1 MRHVLAVA
9 DTDSY
14 LKWAAATLTAMPPEW
29 RSTILV
35 IENPAMPSPAQIG
48 SATQVAV
55 HVLDRWAILR
65 RIRDEAPDAVLLA
78 CTGPVV
84 AALADSLTLRRRS
97 RPVLVTGLP
106 GISVPA
112 TARAVALRCGCDL
125 FVLHSH
131 RERAEFA
138 ALCRTIAPH
147 LRIGLATL
155 PFLRSAAGRQ
165 DGDERPRTELVFA
178 AQAKVPPERAD
189 REAILIGLAA
199 AGSAVVKLRAANGEQ
214 QTHREAWPYP
224 DLMADLVEQ
233 GRLDGGSIRFTTGP
247 MPDALQSARGFVTV
261 SSTAA
266 LEALAAGIP
275 TLILSDFG
283 VSAEMINIVF
293 EGSGCIGTLADA
305 AAGRFPR
312 PDRAWLAADYFH
324 PTSDNDW
331 LKELER
337 LLAVRAAGPLPRRPR
352 PSGSLLAQVRRRIR
366 LLLPAT
372 LLRRYR
378 AAARWLG
385 HARAVAPPEPGRTVL
400 VRRRDRLGDQE
411 PAERADGSP
420 AAHRP
425 QRRANQPTPS
435 ARDH

>member
-1 MRHVLAVA
+1 
-9 DTDSY
+9 
-14 LKWAAATLTAMPPEW
+14 
-29 RSTILV
+29 
-35 IENPAMPSPAQIG
+35 
-48 SATQVAV
+48 
-55 HVLDRWAILR
+55 VLDRRATPLPVEVLHRRAILR
-65 RIRDEAPDAVLLA
+65 RIRTDAPDAVLLA

-84 AALADSLTLRRRS
+84 AALADSQALRGRS

-112 TARAVALRCGCDL
+112 TARAVSLRGGCDL

-138 ALCRTIAPH
+138 ALGRTIAPH

-155 PFLRSAAGRQ
+155 PFLRSASGRQ
-165 DGDERPRTELVFA
+165 DGDGRQRTELVFA
-178 AQAKVPPERAD
+178 AQAKVPPDRAD

-199 AGSAVVKLRAANGEQ
+199 AGSAVVKLRAAGGEQ
-214 QTHREAWPYP
+214 QTHLEAWPYP
-224 DLMADLVEQ
+224 DLMADLVER
-233 GRLDGGSIRFTTGP
+233 GRIGGGTIRFTTGP
-247 MPDALQSARGFVTV
+247 MPEALRSARGFVTV

-266 LEALAAGIP
+266 LEAIAAGVP

-312 PDRAWLAADYFH
+312 PNPDWLAADYFH
-324 PTSDNDW
+324 PASDNDW
-331 LKELER
+331 LDELEQ

-352 PSGSLLAQVRRRIR
+352 ANGPLRSQVRRQAR
-366 LLLPAT
+366 LLVPAK

-378 AAARWLG
+378 AAARRLATAG
-385 HARAVAPPEPGRTVL
+385 AAAPRGPGRTVP
-400 VRRRDRLGDQE
+400 VRRLDLPDGQE
-411 PAERADGSP
+411 PAGRADGSP

-425 QRRANQPTPS
+425 PQLASPPAPS

>member
-1 MRHVLAVA
+1 
-9 DTDSY
+9 
-14 LKWAAATLTAMPPEW
+14 
-29 RSTILV
+29 
-35 IENPAMPSPAQIG
+35 
-48 SATQVAV
+48 
-55 HVLDRWAILR
+55 LR
-65 RIRDEAPDAVLLA
+65 R
-78 CTGPVV
+78 
-84 AALADSLTLRRRS
+84 
-97 RPVLVTGLP
+97 
-106 GISVPA
+106 
-112 TARAVALRCGCDL
+112 GCDL

-138 ALCRTIAPH
+138 ALSRIIAPH

-214 QTHREAWPYP
+214 QTHREAWSYP

-233 GRLDGGSIRFTTGP
+233 GRIEDGSIRFVTGP

-266 LEALAAGIP
+266 LEALAAGVP

-293 EGSGCIGTLADA
+293 EGSGCIGNLADA

-312 PDRAWLAADYFH
+312 PDPAWLAADYFH
-324 PTSDNDW
+324 PASDNDW
-331 LKELER
+331 LDELEQF
-337 LLAVRAAGPLPRRPR
+337 LAARDAGLLPRRPR
-352 PSGSLLAQVRRRIR
+352 ATGSRRARARRRIR
-366 LLLPAT
+366 LLLPAP

-378 AAARWLG
+378 AVASWLAP
-385 HARAVAPPEPGRTVL
+385 ARAAAPLGPGRTVP
-400 VRRRDRLGDQE
+400 VRRRDRPDGRE
-411 PAERADGSP
+411 PAWRADESP
-420 AAHRP
+420 AVHRTP
-425 QRRANQPTPS
+425 QLASPPTPS

>member
-1 MRHVLAVA
+1 MKRLLAVA

-29 RSTILV
+29 RSTIVV
-35 IENPAMPSPAQIG
+35 IDNPAMPSPAQIA
-48 SATQVAV
+48 SAT
-55 HVLDRWAILR
+55 HMPTKVLDRRAILR
-65 RIRDEAPDAVLLA
+65 RIRNEAPDVVLLA

-84 AALADSLTLRRRS
+84 AALADSQALRRRS

-112 TARAVALRCGCDL
+112 TARAVALRRGCDL

-138 ALCRTIAPH
+138 ALGRTMAPH

-155 PFLRSAAGRQ
+155 PFLRSAALRQ
-165 DGDERPRTELVFA
+165 DGDGRPRTELVFA

-199 AGSAVVKLRAANGEQ
+199 AGSAIVKLRAANGEQ
-214 QTHREAWPYP
+214 QTHQEAWPYP

-233 GRLDGGSIRFTTGP
+233 GRIEDGSIRFVTGP
-247 MPDALQSARGFVTV
+247 MPEALQSARGFVTV

-266 LEALAAGIP
+266 LEALAAGVP

-312 PDRAWLAADYFH
+312 PNPDWLAADYFH
-324 PTSDNDW
+324 PASDNDW
-331 LKELER
+331 LDELEQFC
-337 LLAVRAAGPLPRRPR
+337 AVRVAGPLPRRPR
-352 PSGSLLAQVRRRIR
+352 ATGPLRARVRRRIR
-366 LLLPAT
+366 LLMPAR

-378 AAARWLG
+378 AVARLLAP
-385 HARAVAPPEPGRTVL
+385 ARAAAPREL
-400 VRRRDRLGDQE
+400 VRPVPVWHHDRPGAQE
-411 PAERADGSP
+411 PAERAVGSP
-420 AAHRP
+420 AVHRP
-425 QRRANQPTPS
+425 PQLASSPTPS

>member
-1 MRHVLAVA
+1 MRRVLAVA

-14 LKWAAATLTAMPPEW
+14 LKWAAATLAVMPPEW
-29 RSTILV
+29 LGTILV
-35 IENPAMPSPAQIG
+35 IENPAMPSPAQIV
-48 SATQVAV
+48 SATLLPVE
-55 HVLDRWAILR
+55 VLDRRAILR
-65 RIRDEAPDAVLLA
+65 RIRTEAPDVVLLA

-84 AALADSLTLRRRS
+84 AAIADCRALRTAF

-112 TARAVALRCGCDL
+112 TKRAVSLRRGCDL

-131 RERAEFA
+131 RERSEFA
-138 ALCRTIAPH
+138 ALGRKIAPH
-147 LRIGLATL
+147 LVFGLATL
-155 PFLRSAAGRQ
+155 PFLRSAVGHQ
-165 DGDERPRTELVFA
+165 DGDGRQRTELVFA
-178 AQAKVPPERAD
+178 AQAKVPPDRAD
-189 REAILIGLAA
+189 REAILLGLAA

-283 VSAEMINIVF
+283 VSAEMINMVF

-312 PDRAWLAADYFH
+312 PDPAWLAADYFH

-331 LKELER
+331 LDELER
-337 LLAVRAAGPLPRRPR
+337 LLAVRAVGPLPRRPR

-378 AAARWLG
+378 AAARWLA

-420 AAHRP
+420 TAHRP
-425 QRRANQPTPS
+425 QRPANPPTPS

>member
-14 LKWAAATLTAMPPEW
+14 LKWAAATLAVMPPEW
-29 RSTILV
+29 RSTIMV
-35 IENPAMPSPAQIG
+35 IENPAMPSPAQTA
-48 SATQVAV
+48 SATQTAV
-55 HVLDRWAILR
+55 PVLDRRAILR
-65 RIRDEAPDAVLLA
+65 RIRSEAPDAVLLA

-84 AALADSLTLRRRS
+84 AALADSQALRERS

-112 TARAVALRCGCDL
+112 TARAVSLRRGCDL

-138 ALCRTIAPH
+138 ALCQAIAPH
-147 LRIGLATL
+147 LRVGLATL

-165 DGDERPRTELVFA
+165 DSDGRPRTELVFA
-178 AQAKVPPERAD
+178 AQAKVPPDRTD
-189 REAILIGLAA
+189 REAILIALAA
-199 AGSAVVKLRAANGEQ
+199 AGSAVVKLRAADGEQ

-233 GRLDGGSIRFTTGP
+233 GRIKDGSIRFATGS

-266 LEALAAGIP
+266 LEALAAGVP

-293 EGSGCIGTLADA
+293 EGSGCVGTLADA

-312 PDRAWLAADYFH
+312 PNADWLAADYFH
-324 PTSDNDW
+324 PASNNDW
-331 LKELER
+331 LDELEQF
-337 LLAVRAAGPLPRRPR
+337 LVVRTAGPLPRRPR
-352 PSGSLLAQVRRRIR
+352 ATGSRRARARRRIR

-378 AAARWLG
+378 AVARWLAA
-385 HARAVAPPEPGRTVL
+385 ARAAAPRGPGHTVP
-400 VRRRDRLGDQE
+400 VRRHDRPGDRE
-411 PAERADGSP
+411 PAGRADGSP

-425 QRRANQPTPS
+425 PQLASPPTPS